1 MKFNQSLQSEIDLL
15 DEEVQEM
22 VEMLSSDDE
31 GDRLVAAVNL
41 QQECDEDTI
50 PFLIHAL
57 EDPSSSVQL
66 IVVTTLW
73 EMANAK
79 AVLPLLE
86 CINSNREKKVSDEA
100 CSALKEL
107 INQDHLLKLLDYLES
122 DDELQII
129 YVLILLRKIHDV
141 QALPSIS
148 PYLSSENKNI
158 RKEAVITLR
167 YLNQLTHFTPVNT
180 LADDLDQEVRKETML
195 TLGNFRE
202 DCIVPILCNSLENDE
217 SWEVRRNA
225 AIALEMHGDNSSSK
239 SLSSAI
245 SDLHWQVRK
254 FSMRALTKVL
264 SEEYLGEIVKLLCD
278 DYSDVRKEAAIALGL
293 LGSKKA
299 IPSLKQSLDDADIEV
314 RIQSQKALEK
324 LNV

>member
-1 MKFNQSLQSEIDLL
+1 M
-15 DEEVQEM
+15 
-22 VEMLSSDDE
+22 
-31 GDRLVAAVNL
+31 
-41 QQECDEDTI
+41 
-50 PFLIHAL
+50 
-57 EDPSSSVQL
+57 
-66 IVVTTLW
+66 
-73 EMANAK
+73 
-79 AVLPLLE
+79 
-86 CINSNREKKVSDEA
+86 
-100 CSALKEL
+100 
-107 INQDHLLKLLDYLES
+107 
-122 DDELQII
+122 
-129 YVLILLRKIHDV
+129 RKIHDV

-167 YLNQLTHFTPVNT
+167 YLNQLTHFTPANT
-180 LADDLDQEVRKETML
+180 LADDPDQEVRKETML

-225 AIALEMHGDNSSSK
+225 AIALEMHADNSSSK

-299 IPSLKQSLDDADIEV
+299 IPPLKQSLDDADIEV

>member
-1 MKFNQSLQSEIDLL
+1 M
-15 DEEVQEM
+15 
-22 VEMLSSDDE
+22 
-31 GDRLVAAVNL
+31 
-41 QQECDEDTI
+41 
-50 PFLIHAL
+50 
-57 EDPSSSVQL
+57 
-66 IVVTTLW
+66 
-73 EMANAK
+73 
-79 AVLPLLE
+79 
-86 CINSNREKKVSDEA
+86 
-100 CSALKEL
+100 
-107 INQDHLLKLLDYLES
+107 DYLES

-167 YLNQLTHFTPVNT
+167 YLNQLTHFTPANT
-180 LADDLDQEVRKETML
+180 LADDPDQEVRKETML

-264 SEEYLGEIVKLLCD
+264 SQEYLGEIVKLLCD

>member
-15 DEEVQEM
+15 DEEVQQM
-22 VEMLSSDDE
+22 VEMLASDDE
-31 GDRLVAAVNL
+31 RDRLVAAVNL

-57 EDPSSSVQL
+57 QDSSSSVQL
-66 IVVTTLW
+66 IAVTTLW

-79 AVLPLLE
+79 AVLPLLD
-86 CINSNREKKVSDEA
+86 CINSKRDRKVSDEA

-148 PYLSSENKNI
+148 PFLSSENKNI

-167 YLNQLTHFTPVNT
+167 YLNQLTHFTPANT
-180 LADDLDQEVRKETML
+180 LADDPDKEVRKETML

-202 DCIVPILCNSLENDE
+202 DSIVPILCNSLENDE

-225 AIALEMHGDNSSSK
+225 AMALEMHEDSSSSK
-239 SLSSAI
+239 YLSSAI

-254 FSMRALTKVL
+254 FSMRALAKVL
-264 SEEYLGEIVKLLCD
+264 SEEYLEKIVKLLCD

-299 IPSLKQSLDDADIEV
+299 IGPLKQSLDDADIEV
-314 RIQSQKALEK
+314 RIQSQRALEK
-324 LNV
+324 LNI

>member
-1 MKFNQSLQSEIDLL
+1 MKFNKSLQSEIDLL

-57 EDPSSSVQL
+57 EDSSSSVQL
-66 IVVTTLW
+66 IAVTTLW

-86 CINSNREKKVSDEA
+86 CINSKRDKKVSDEA

-167 YLNQLTHFTPVNT
+167 YLNQLT
-180 LADDLDQEVRKETML
+180 
-195 TLGNFRE
+195 
-202 DCIVPILCNSLENDE
+202 
-217 SWEVRRNA
+217 WEVRRNA
-225 AIALEMHGDNSSSK
+225 AIALEMHEDNSSSK

-254 FSMRALTKVL
+254 FSMRALNKVL